1 MKANDVV
8 ELAARNLRESVLR
21 NSLTTVGIAVGV
33 ASLVA
38 MLSLGIGL
46 QQLANRRL
54 TRSGLFNTIYVMPRD
69 MDRGPGRRN
78 QPNTP
83 ARPLDDGAIADI
95 GRVAHVAEVNPE
107 MRFMA
112 EARYG
117 DKSRFIMVAALPPS
131 ARDREAF
138 DGMTGKFFSGPD
150 AEEVILD
157 SEFAKELAPDPKALV
172 GKEIVLQY
180 AERGGA
186 SQQNVS
192 AAPPSN
198 SGDESNTVGELIA
211 SGFSVNRRE
220 KALRVVGL
228 VEREPGAGFGAMA
241 RGRVFV
247 PTALANKL
255 NVMLGSDLREMVR
268 TSYRGRAYMA
278 LAVRVDKPAQ
288 VEPAE
293 DAIKNMGFSTFSL
306 LDATRSLRRFFTI
319 LDMFLGIFGSLALA
333 VALLGIVNTLV
344 MAILERRREIG
355 IMKAIGAG
363 DGDIKALFFAE
374 AGVMGFLGG
383 LVGVSLG
390 WAIGRA
396 INAGTNIYL
405 KRMDMTPETF
415 WSVPWWLVAAA
426 LAFAVVVSLG
436 SGIYPASRAAK
447 LDPVQALRYE

>member
-1 MKANDVV
+1 MKTQDVV